1 MRTSHKLAA
10 LALGTAGAALL
21 ALGSVADAGPAAKP
35 GIAPAATL
43 LAGQPGQIVGMR
55 RLTEAQYRNAIADIF
70 GPEVRVAGR
79 FEPIVR
85 PVQEMIASG
94 ARDASISPA
103 GLEQYDAMA
112 RVIAAQVFDE
122 AHRSQFVD
130 CAPRDAAAADAD
142 CAAKVLTPLGRY
154 IFRRPL
160 TAQERDFYVRLA
172 GNGAGPSQS
181 FYKGLELSLAAMLTA
196 PQFLYVV
203 ETAEADP
210 AAPGQLRLDNYA
222 RATRLAMMLWNSTP
236 NETLLSAAEH
246 GRLTDPAQLQ
256 AIARHMVDSPRFEGG
271 VRAFFADMLLF
282 EKFDELAKDPVI
294 YPYFNTEVLQALPE
308 QTLRTITDLLVTR
321 GGDYRELFTTRRTFM
336 TRALGGL
343 YQVPVGQPKGWV
355 PYEFAAGDDRA
366 GILGQAGFLAMYSH
380 SGRSSPTLRG
390 RAIRELLM
398 CQPVPN
404 PPANVNFTAVQD
416 TANKAMPT
424 ARVRLN
430 AHNTDP
436 VCAGCHKVTDPVGL
450 SLERFDGIGARRDTE
465 NDAPID
471 PAGRMDGVNFTG
483 GEGLGK
489 TMVESGQTTLCLS
502 SRALEYAAG
511 RPPTDEALVS
521 GLEKDFAAANYGIRA
536 LFLKVAT
543 MPETWRVAAPPP
555 LGGEVRVS
563 FNSANR

>member
-196 PQFLYVV
+196 LILPMIV
-203 ETAEADP
+203 EAK
-210 AAPGQLRLDNYA
+210 
-222 RATRLAMMLWNSTP
+222 
-236 NETLLSAAEH
+236 
-246 GRLTDPAQLQ
+246 
-256 AIARHMVDSPRFEGG
+256 GG
-271 VRAFFADMLLF
+271 SF
-282 EKFDELAKDPVI
+282 
-294 YPYFNTEVLQALPE
+294 
-308 QTLRTITDLLVTR
+308 
-321 GGDYRELFTTRRTFM
+321 
-336 TRALGGL
+336 
-343 YQVPVGQPKGWV
+343 
-355 PYEFAAGDDRA
+355 
-366 GILGQAGFLAMYSH
+366 
-380 SGRSSPTLRG
+380 
-390 RAIRELLM
+390 
-398 CQPVPN
+398 
-404 PPANVNFTAVQD
+404 
-416 TANKAMPT
+416 
-424 ARVRLN
+424 
-430 AHNTDP
+430 
-436 VCAGCHKVTDPVGL
+436 
-450 SLERFDGIGARRDTE
+450 
-465 NDAPID
+465 
-471 PAGRMDGVNFTG
+471 
-483 GEGLGK
+483 
-489 TMVESGQTTLCLS
+489 
-502 SRALEYAAG
+502 
-511 RPPTDEALVS
+511 
-521 GLEKDFAAANYGIRA
+521 DFASSKVLAAVIAGAVAFVWRNTLATLATGMIA
-536 LFLKVAT
+536 LWLLQWA
-543 MPETWRVAAPPP
+543 R
-555 LGGEVRVS
+555 G
-563 FNSANR
+563 